1 MNTYRLLYILLLL
14 SFFNGNAQK
23 GSFPEVL
30 EIKSDTATY
39 INLSPEKAQY
49 LVEKQG
55 KPLTLAKVQ
64 KPVNEVNFVQIKD
77 STFLGGTV
85 LWVRYKI
92 KNKTGSPL
100 GITIPQGIRQADIY
114 VSNDG
119 AKWNHYITGTAIPYS
134 KRDGYKR
141 MREVRFTIPND
152 VEVMVYE
159 RDYNGFSPMGLKIS
173 VGVEKNVLANAYDN
187 NEAYVLPIITASIMA
202 GIFFLA
208 FVFNIFFYTV
218 VRERLYLMHSLLLFA
233 MFIAYL
239 HIPLRDFFLKE
250 NTVVPLITGFINRTF
265 LFYLFVYTLLMILR
279 TKKHYPKIYKV
290 AVAGATVFLLA
301 SLYRNFFYDINFIV
315 STVFVIRIFLLV
327 LLFGIIIA
335 DLFQK
340 RSAAKL
346 VALAIFPFILIFTF
360 FLFTDIGVDPNE
372 YFISFSIVW
381 AVVTISWSL
390 FNRYRYLQVQNAKH
404 ALDKERLAREK
415 EEERNELIAKQN
427 ILLEQ
432 QVAQRTA
439 ALENSLA
446 ELKLT
451 QNQLI
456 QSEKMASL
464 GELTAGIAHE
474 IQNPLNFVNNF
485 SDVSIE
491 LLQELKEE
499 VEKGDTNEVNA
510 IADDV
515 MQNLEKIAHHGR
527 RADGIVK
534 GMLQHSRT
542 SSGVKEPTD
551 INALAD
557 EYLRLAYH
565 GLRAKD
571 KSFNAELVTDF
582 GSSLTKANVIPQDMG
597 RVLLNLFTNAFY
609 ATQQKTKLHTVN
621 SSQPQLANYKPVIT
635 VSTKQVGNAIE
646 ITVTDNGTGIPD
658 AIKDKILQ
666 PFFTT
671 KPTGQ
676 GTGLGLSLSYDI
688 VVKGHGGT
696 IDILSEEGNFTTFTI
711 KLPL

>member
-1 MNTYRLLYILLLL
+1 MNIYRLLYILLLL

-49 LVEKQG
+49 FVEKQG
-55 KPLTLAKVQ
+55 KPLTLAEVQ
-64 KPVNEVNFVQIKD
+64 KPVNEVNFVPIKD

-119 AKWNHYITGTAIPYS
+119 AKWNHYITGTAVPYS

-141 MREVRFTIPND
+141 MREVRFTIPKD

-173 VGVEKNVLANAYDN
+173 VGIEKNVLENAHDN

-239 HIPLRDFFLKE
+239 HIPLRDFFFKE

-315 STVFVIRIFLLV
+315 STVFVIRIFLLL

-499 VEKGDTNEVNA
+499 VEKGDTNEVNV

-582 GSSLTKANVIPQDMG
+582 GSSLAKANVIPQDMG

-635 VSTKQVGNAIE
+635 VSTKQVGNTVE